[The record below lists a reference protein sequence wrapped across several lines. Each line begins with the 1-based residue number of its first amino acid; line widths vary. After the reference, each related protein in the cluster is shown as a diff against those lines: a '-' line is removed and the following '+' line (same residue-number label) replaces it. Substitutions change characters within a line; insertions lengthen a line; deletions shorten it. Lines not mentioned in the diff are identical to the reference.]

1 MAFAGQYFEFS
12 IRSLSKPGQNGTIKS
27 WYQDGNTRS
36 EVHFE
41 HQPMMGQ
48 MVGLTLKDR
57 PGKVFLLNEASRSYM
72 EVADDQEDEN
82 KNVEYSFQNLGT
94 EMVLGYSCTHIQ
106 VQKKGDKHKS
116 DYWLSKEVKGYAQMK
131 KIKGKY
137 LAESN
142 LMKSFEKKGWDG
154 YPVKMIM
161 GTEEGQMQMELVK
174 AEEVQVPLSK
184 FSLDGFTKSQMPMMP
199 QQMDVEKIKNMSP
212 AERQK
217 WMEEMMK
224 QYGK

>member
-1 MAFAGQYFEFS
+1 MAFAGHYFEFS
-12 IRSLSKPGQNGTIKS
+12 ISSLSKPGQKGTIKT
-27 WYQDGNTRS
+27 WFQDGNTRS

-41 HQPMMGQ
+41 NQPMMGQ
-48 MVGLTLKDR
+48 MVGLTLNDK
-57 PGKVFLLNEASRSYM
+57 PGKIFVLNETAKSYM
-72 EVADDQEDEN
+72 EVADNQEEKNN
-82 KNVEYSFQNLGT
+82 KTEYTFQNLGT
-94 EMVLGYSCTHIQ
+94 ESVLGYTCTHIQ
-106 VQKKGDKHKS
+106 VQKKGENYKS

-131 KIKGKY
+131 KVKGKY

-142 LMKSFEKKGWDG
+142 LMKLFEEKGWDG
-154 YPVKMIM
+154 YPVKMVM
-161 GTEEGQMQMELVK
+161 GTEDGQMQMELVK
-174 AEEVQVPLSK
+174 AEEIQIPLTK
-184 FSLDGFTKSQMPMMP
+184 FSLEGYSKTQMPALP